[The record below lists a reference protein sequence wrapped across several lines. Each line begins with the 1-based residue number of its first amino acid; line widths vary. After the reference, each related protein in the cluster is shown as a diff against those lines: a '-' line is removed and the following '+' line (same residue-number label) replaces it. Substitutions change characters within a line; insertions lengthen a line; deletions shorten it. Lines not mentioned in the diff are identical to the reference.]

1 LAHRPTRHDQVVAA
15 SAEPTLHGAHVT
27 LRPMREGDVDD
38 LRRLHGAP
46 EVTRWWGPIE
56 DDFPLDDDPEA
67 TRFCIVL
74 DGETVGMIQYGEE
87 PEEDFRHAW
96 IDIFVAPER
105 HGRGIGT
112 DAIRTLVEH
121 LLTDRGHHRV
131 TIDPAADNAAA
142 VRCYEKAGF
151 RRVGVMESSWRDAHT
166 GEWIDS
172 ILMELVRLPPRR

>member
-1 LAHRPTRHDQVVAA
+1 MINVVTT
-15 SAEPTLHGAHVT
+15 SAGPTLHGERVT
-27 LRPMREGDVDD
+27 LTPIRAADAGD
-38 LRRLHGAP
+38 LRRLYAAP
-46 EVTRWWGPIE
+46 EVTRWWGPLE
-56 DDFPLDDDPEA
+56 DDFLLGDDPEVI
-67 TRFCIVL
+67 RMRIVI

-96 IDIFVAPER
+96 IDIFVDPER

-131 TIDPAADNAAA
+131 TIDPAADNVAA

-151 RRVGVMESSWRDAHT
+151 RRVGVMEASWRDPQSE
-166 GEWIDS
+166 EWIDS

>member
-1 LAHRPTRHDQVVAA
+1 MITVVAT
-15 SAEPTLHGAHVT
+15 STGPTLHGERVT
-27 LRPMREGDVDD
+27 VRPMRAVDADD
-38 LRRLHGAP
+38 LRRLHAAP
-46 EVTRWWGPIE
+46 EVTRWWGPLE
-56 DDFPLDDDPEA
+56 DDFPFGDDPEV
-67 TRFCIVL
+67 TRMCIVL

-96 IDIFVAPER
+96 IDIFVDPER

-131 TIDPAADNAAA
+131 TIDPAADNLPA

-151 RRVGVMESSWRDAHT
+151 RRVGVMEASWRDPHT
-166 GEWIDS
+166 DKWIDS
-172 ILMELVRLPPRR
+172 ILLELVRLPAKR